1 MARSPTLSILPRSE
15 RTSHVSVMDARCK
28 ERGRGIAIAT
38 LSSRL
43 GGERS
48 GPPRPESQPRA
59 LESAHGTLK
68 VGPGL
73 GGLPRGEE
81 NAPLGNLEAGAA
93 QLRSPSLR
101 PAKDILC
108 LIQIPACHETL
119 HRHSYGLP
127 KDQESVRTSSSSR
140 ELHRL
145 LDAPKR
151 ESDRYPF
158 GAGQATSA
166 IRTAFVH
173 PDSRGGSP
181 PSQEAHL
188 KVRGQTKVCGRE
200 PRPAS
205 PLPLTTGDLAR
216 D

>member
-81 NAPLGNLEAGAA
+81 NAPLGNLEA
-93 QLRSPSLR
+93 
-101 PAKDILC
+101 
-108 LIQIPACHETL
+108 
-119 HRHSYGLP
+119 GLP